1 MRPISIF
8 FILAFVFM
16 SNATIIPVD
25 KLEAEAMEVG
35 PQPAEALTNSD
46 D

>member
-1 MRPISIF
+1 
-8 FILAFVFM
+8 M
-16 SNATIIPVD
+16 SNAMIIPAD

-46 D
+46 DWRQESSEAAGVHQQ